1 MAYRLRDIG
10 VALLVLVALSWLFLL
25 IVMALAI
32 TQKRI
37 FFTQE
42 RTGKGDRPFTLIKFS
57 TLRDILPGEREEDS
71 QRYRLTSVGA
81 LLRKTSLDELPN
93 LFNVLAGQMSL
104 VGPRP
109 LLHDYLPLYS
119 AEQRLRHTV
128 LPGITGWAQVN
139 GRNALSFTDRFKLDI
154 WYVQHR
160 SFGLDL
166 KILWMTLGRVFRA
179 GGVYVDGENTSPRFD
194 GKN

>member
-1 MAYRLRDIG
+1 MIFRLRDIG
-10 VALLVLVALSWLFLL
+10 VAVLVLLLASWLFLL
-25 IVMALAI
+25 IMLALAI
-32 TQKRI
+32 TQKRV
-37 FFTQE
+37 FFTQI
-42 RTGKGDRPFTLIKFS
+42 RTGMGEKPFTLIKFS
-57 TLRDILPGEREEDS
+57 TLRDILQGEKEEDT
-71 QRYRLTSVGA
+71 QRYRLTPVGA

-119 AEQRLRHTV
+119 EEQQLRHTV
-128 LPGITGWAQVN
+128 RPGITGWAQVN
-139 GRNALSFTDRFKLDI
+139 GRNALSFTERFKLDV
-154 WYVQHR
+154 WYVR
-160 SFGLDL
+160 NRTFGLDL

-194 GKN
+194 GHN